1 MKNTEKLA
9 NSTIEKIKSEFNY
22 LENEKNQCL
31 SIFRETANDLQKIS
45 EEIDENRSICA
56 FLISELTEQCKNLE
70 QARSYNDKVLNKILD
85 IID

>member
-9 NSTIEKIKSEFNY
+9 NSTVEKIKSEFNA

-31 SIFRETANDLQKIS
+31 SIFRETANDLQKIN
-45 EEIDENRSICA
+45 EEIDEQRSICA

-70 QARSYNDKVLNKILD
+70 KARSDNDKVRNKILD
-85 IID
+85 IIG